1 MKKQPTKQEKI
12 FTNHVPDEGL
22 ISKIHKELIQLSS
35 QKKKQKTKN
44 QKTTY
49 D

>member
-1 MKKQPTKQEKI
+1 MKKQPTEQEKI

-35 QKKKQKTKN
+35 KKNKK